1 MKFGIEDYF
10 LSLGDEEDPDF
21 VFPINI
27 LYADGTT
34 VDINSIDDL
43 ESAFDDC
50 FYNEDDICF
59 DITYPINLIT
69 NEDATNITTVNN
81 DEEFDNYLEA
91 LTDDDDFDITYPLTV
106 ILEDQSNKVITS
118 DDEFINLVDSCF

>member
-1 MKFGIEDYF
+1 MT
-10 LSLGDEEDPDF
+10 
-21 VFPINI
+21 VF
-27 LYADGTT
+27 
-34 VDINSIDDL
+34 
-43 ESAFDDC
+43 C
-50 FYNEDDICF
+50 
-59 DITYPINLIT
+59 
-69 NEDATNITTVNN
+69 TNITTVNN